1 MPHVHTASQTEGE
14 SASRLAR
21 QGCVVTESKKRM
33 LPAAP
38 EGRKRLGVKGAEIS
52 VAQCTSLMM
61 AMTSSCTNA
70 CSSPP
75 GSGSIIFLRAVPAA
89 AQPLYSCVQ
98 PTCGADAGAG
108 GGGPGPQLS
117 QNLNPPRTVHKK
129 STT

>member
-75 GSGSIIFLRAVPAA
+75 GSGSIIFLRAVHSPC
-89 AQPLYSCVQ
+89 SCVQ

-117 QNLNPPRTVHKK
+117 QNLNPPTQD
-129 STT
+129 SA

>member
-75 GSGSIIFLRAVPAA
+75 GSGSIIFLRAVHSPCIIPASNRLA
-89 AQPLYSCVQ
+89 APMRGQ
-98 PTCGADAGAG
+98 

>member
-14 SASRLAR
+14 SASQLAR

-52 VAQCTSLMM
+52 AAQCTSLMM

-89 AQPLYSCVQ
+89 AQPLFSCVQ
-98 PTCGADAGAG
+98 PTSSIYPRRPAG
-108 GGGPGPQLS
+108 GRGGS
-117 QNLNPPRTVHKK
+117 RVH
-129 STT
+129 ST